1 MKKFFKFLFSFI
13 FVILCT
19 LLTFYGAVNY
29 VKYLVYNEFFTYKES
44 VCLNPGLDE
53 GFVPQGMAVVE
64 DKDLYMTSGYM
75 KDTSLPSRIYF
86 VDPKTDE
93 FYHVDTYKNN
103 EAFTGHLGGVAY
115 DDGYIYIASE
125 DHVYPLSIDDVLNKD
140 KIEIGEGIKVNN
152 QASYVTASD
161 GYVYVGEFHYGPY
174 VCENK
179 VEHDKGTYYA
189 ICTKYSKDD
198 LTTPLAIYSVPD
210 KVQGFAIGED
220 GTIVLSTSW
229 SVNSSQFFVY
239 KQENIKENGTYKDT
253 NAPLYI
259 LNNPSNVIDAPA
271 MTEDL
276 SYHDGYFYTMNES
289 ACDKYIFGKFFF
301 EYKIY
306 RMKF

>member
-1 MKKFFKFLFSFI
+1 MRKFLRFLFI
-13 FVILCT
+13 LVCIILT
-19 LLTFYGAVNY
+19 VYGSINY
-29 VKYLVYNEFFTYKES
+29 VKFLVYNEFFTYKEN

-53 GFVPQGMAVVE
+53 GCVPQGMAVIE
-64 DKDLYMTSGYM
+64 DRDLYLTSGYM
-75 KDTSLPSRIYF
+75 TDSSLASRLYI
-86 VDPKTDE
+86 VDPKTDD
-93 FYHVDTYKNN
+93 FYHIETYKNG
-103 EAFTGHLGGVAY
+103 EAFKGHLGGVAY
-115 DDGYIYIASE
+115 DQGIVYIASE
-125 DHVYPLSIDDVLNKD
+125 DHVYPLNIDDILNKD
-140 KIEIGEGIKVNN
+140 KVDIGEGIKVNN
-152 QASYVTASD
+152 QASYVFADD

-179 VEHDKGTYYA
+179 VEHSEGTYYA

-210 KVQGFAIGED
+210 KVQGFAISEEGKV
-220 GTIVLSTSW
+220 VLSTSW
-229 SVNSSQFFVY
+229 SVNSSQFFIY
-239 KQENIKENGTYKDT
+239 ESENIKQNGEYQG
-253 NAPLYI
+253 APLYI
-259 LNNPSNVIDAPA
+259 LNNPSNIVDAPA